1 MKPIYSRSVC
11 SAPFLSQATTAHG
24 FLFVSGQINLDVNGK
39 LVGDSVTTQFA
50 QIMSNVTA
58 ILNAAQA
65 TLSNVVKATIYVT
78 DLADAP
84 KINELWL
91 TYFSQPM
98 PAREMVQVAALPLGA
113 TIEVSV
119 IAKI

>member
-39 LVGDSVTTQFA
+39 LVGD
-50 QIMSNVTA
+50 NVTA